1 MTLSAPLPRPSA
13 PHDTLRNAG
22 LIESPVVALFDDA
35 ELASA
40 APRRVSAT
48 EWRHRTPRVVVLAP
62 DPGLRERLYAA
73 GAILVVG

>member
-1 MTLSAPLPRPSA
+1 MTLSQFLPRPSV
-13 PHDTLRNAG
+13 PQDTLRRAG

-35 ELASA
+35 DLASA
-40 APRRVSAT
+40 APGRVAAT
-48 EWRHRTPRVVVLAP
+48 EWRHRTPCVVVLAP